1 VLLISLALATEL
13 GANAPLDLKPCPK
26 PTIERQAPRTDPNWS
41 YLTHIRR
48 FKATCGDIGLLSFA
62 EKAGLLEFTPAELDT
77 IADATEAIAEPSED
91 FAPWSAPLAAS
102 AFNDFGGN
110 GGAFGGSYAAVIYV
124 PIPPAPE
131 PEISLLLLFGLGAIA
146 WIRGGRKG

>member
-13 GANAPLDLKPCPK
+13 GANAPLDLRPCPK

-48 FKATCGDIGLLSFA
+48 FKATCGEIGLLSFA
-62 EKAGLLEFTPAELDT
+62 EKAGLVEFTPADPDT

-102 AFNDFGGN
+102 AFNVYEIPSNLYTFPD
-110 GGAFGGSYAAVIYV
+110 IYV
-124 PIPPAPE
+124 YNPIPPAPE
-131 PEISLLLLFGLGAIA
+131 PEIALLLLFGLGAIA
-146 WIRGGRKG
+146 WVKGRPRA